1 MRNRKNNLTGCGV
14 YKCYKVSITKALVF
28 SIQHQVLQVLAE
40 RSIREMR
47 GRNCDLLDRSAQIN
61 MARVAENSEQSG
73 GMERSPDVLMDF
85 TEVSTRV
92 LACEGE
98 TKVSFS
104 RRR

>member
-1 MRNRKNNLTGCGV
+1 
-14 YKCYKVSITKALVF
+14 
-28 SIQHQVLQVLAE
+28 
-40 RSIREMR
+40 
-47 GRNCDLLDRSAQIN
+47 